1 MARWVSNLALFMLT
15 SGLDF
20 LLAPLIAV
28 VAFGGLTGG
37 LAMPSWLQL
46 AVGIAALDALSY
58 ALHRAFHASG
68 TLWRLHALHH
78 SDPELDVS
86 TTVRHHPGESVVMAF
101 AVGLPAA
108 VVGLSPFVIGL
119 YATLNLSVQ
128 FFAHANIRLPSR
140 LTNALGWLLITPVL
154 HRVHH
159 SRHPADIS
167 TNYGL
172 VFSVWDRL
180 FGTYRGDPEY
190 GDAGIEFG
198 VDRLREALLSA
209 TRPDALAAA
218 DCARQRRLK
227 AADPPATRPMA
238 RPERFAENHQNP
250 FERGE
255 AGHIA
260 RASCFLL

>member
-1 MARWVSNLALFMLT
+1 MSSAVPLFGAFLLAAGVEIARPWRPGPTFAMARWVSNLALFMLT

-28 VAFGGLTGG
+28 LAFASLTGG
-37 LAMPSWLQL
+37 LATPSWLQL

-140 LTNALGWLLITPVL
+140 LTNALGWLLVTPAL

-180 FGTYRGDPEY
+180 FGTYRADSEY

-198 VDRLREALLSA
+198 VDRLRE
-209 TRPDALAAA
+209 PYY
-218 DCARQRRLK
+218 QRLDRMLWL
-227 AADPPATRPMA
+227 PLIV
-238 RPERFAENHQNP
+238 
-250 FERGE
+250 RGNG
-255 AGHIA
+255 A
-260 RASCFLL
+260 